1 MLILSQGAQLPHAA
15 GMKLAH
21 PFLGNPKA
29 AADFRQR
36 QSTGH
41 VALEAGA
48 EADDR
53 SFAWIELFEQ
63 PVHTLGGACLLREQ
77 V

>member
-15 GMKLAH
+15 GMKLAN
-21 PFLGNPKA
+21 PFLGDPKA
-29 AADFRQR
+29 VADFRQR
-36 QSTGH
+36 QTTWH

-48 EADDR
+48 EADDGA
-53 SFAWIELFEQ
+53 FAWIELFEQ
-63 PVHTLGGACLLREQ
+63 PVHALGGACLLREQ